1 MNFMPNFQFFISY
14 HFLRNLPPANFYF
27 IVILDSSNATVYHS
41 TDSKRAISSHGV
53 WYSCSSRTILLYW
66 QYNSQVTYNFS
77 ESCTLN
83 TNFLHRPTLFLGLPL
98 NLIWTTAKEEVCN
111 MVSPMTW
118 PLSPSHSSE
127 EISGCSF
134 LT

>member
-1 MNFMPNFQFFISY
+1 MSKEWTSCQIFNFSY
-14 HFLRNLPPANFYF
+14 HIIFLHNLPPANFYF

-77 ESCTLN
+77 ESCTLI
-83 TNFLHRPTLFLGLPL
+83 TNFLHRPTLFLGDSP
-98 NLIWTTAKEEVCN
+98 LIWFGPQQKKRFAIWFLR
-111 MVSPMTW
+111 W
-118 PLSPSHSSE
+118 PDHWPPPTL
-127 EISGCSF
+127 
-134 LT
+134 LRK